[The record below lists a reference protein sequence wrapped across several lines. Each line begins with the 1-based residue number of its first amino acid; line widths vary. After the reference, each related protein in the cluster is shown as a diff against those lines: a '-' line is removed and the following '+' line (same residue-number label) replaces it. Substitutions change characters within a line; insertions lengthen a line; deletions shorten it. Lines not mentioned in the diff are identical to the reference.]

1 MSKCVVFSGGK
12 VTGGETL
19 PPTSDTLVLSAD
31 GGYLNALKFGLTPNV
46 CIGDFDTLKTLK
58 TTIDPTCTV
67 LTHPTDKDDT
77 DTMLCVKYA
86 LSKGCDSIYVYGALG
101 GRFDHTMANVQTL
114 EYITNSGA
122 VGYLVDSQNVVTM
135 QGVSSRVYPKLD
147 GFNYYS
153 ILAVSGSAVVTS
165 TGLKYPLSNT
175 TLTRDF
181 PLGVSNVI
189 LEAQASLTIHQGLVL
204 VTYSKD

>member
-1 MSKCVVFSGGK
+1 MNECIVFSGGK
-12 VTGGETL
+12 LTGKELLKPT
-19 PPTSDTLVLSAD
+19 TSDTLVLSAD
-31 GGYLNALKFGLTPNV
+31 GGYLNAIKLGLLPNI
-46 CIGDFDTLKTLK
+46 CIGDFDTLK

-67 LTHPTDKDDT
+67 LTYPTDKDDT

-86 LSKGCDSIYVYGALG
+86 LSKGCDSIYIYGALG
-101 GRFDHTMANVQTL
+101 GRFDHTIANVQTL

-122 VGYLVDSQNVVTM
+122 VGYLVDSQNIVTM
-135 QGVSSRVYPKLD
+135 QGISSRVYPKLD
-147 GFNYYS
+147 DFNYCS
-153 ILAVSGSAVVTS
+153 ILSVSSSAVVTS
-165 TGLKYPLSNT
+165 TGLKYPLSST

-189 LEAQASLTIHQGLVL
+189 LGTEASITVHSGLVL